1 MPDAASDSAPYA
13 PSVFDDVTPTI
24 KYISSSSPALFAI
37 YAARPVSFT
46 MPGEGTSGTSP
57 YILEKL
63 SFPGAHS
70 SPFGSSSFWLNK
82 RRAAAAAV
90 PLSPE
95 EAAGTVPPPFSLASV
110 THPESAIRHASIRL
124 IKHNAFFTVVSPFKR
139 SVTGYIPAF
148 SGWRANTVSVYFFIP
163 RKCAQS
169 ALKSSYTFK
178 WAWNVLPVI
187 RSIAGDSKQT

>member
-1 MPDAASDSAPYA
+1 MPYPARYSAAFGTSSGECRLLKYVAFARHISADSFHPSVAICSLIVLPLYTKSRYCLPDAASDSAPYA

-124 IKHNAFFTVVSPFKR
+124 IKHNAFL
-139 SVTGYIPAF
+139 I
-148 SGWRANTVSVYFFIP
+148 FI
-163 RKCAQS
+163 S
-169 ALKSSYTFK
+169 LKNNY
-178 WAWNVLPVI
+178 
-187 RSIAGDSKQT
+187 